1 MSSNVIA
8 LDCII
13 VGAGLAGLAA
23 AQALKLA
30 GHRVKIFEK
39 SLQKGE
45 VGAGINVTA
54 NATKILSSWDIG
66 NAATLYTG
74 VKVVDVATIE
84 GYIALADGSKHHA
97 DLIIGADGIHVGTID
112 VSISHI
118 YLMFLVNYKTAC
130 IERRQFSENWVECF
144 PIHHSTEK
152 LMRIQDVIDIY
163 SRKNGWWSVLTSDH
177 QGLIWGE
184 LQNFVAYY
192 ESDEDVGSKGLGQNE
207 LLSELLAEFSKF
219 NPIIV
224 SILRIAEDIK
234 PWILQYQSPLESWS
248 RGQLLLV
255 GDAAHPVHSVQSG
268 QGVNLAIED
277 VGALEMLFGNIK
289 SKDEILDRITT
300 FQNVRCKRAGA
311 VQVLSR
317 IKRGTE
323 YQETNV
329 LDKWLPSH
337 IRVFD
342 GTSRD
347 LFIYGSV
354 DLYYS
359 IIICSKRFLFS
370 NIIQA

>member
-1 MSSNVIA
+1 MPSNVIA

-54 NATKILSSWDIG
+54 NATKILRFDFSRARALPCRGYQLFSANTLQLLEIASVEHNYEADFHFLYRPDYHKELKRLATTPTDIG
-66 NAATLYTG
+66 NAATLYTDM
-74 VKVVDVATIE
+74 KVVDVAPVE
-84 GYIALADGSKHHA
+84 GYVVLADGSKHHA
-97 DLIIGADGIHVGTID
+97 DLIIGADGIHSITRQHISKDVIPVRTGWNAFRFTI
-112 VSISHI
+112 
-118 YLMFLVNYKTAC
+118 
-130 IERRQFSENWVECF
+130 
-144 PIHHSTEK
+144 PTEK
-152 LMRIQDVIDIY
+152 LMRIQGVIDMY
-163 SRKNGWWSVLTSDH
+163 SRKSGWWSVLASDH

-234 PWILQYQSPLESWS
+234 PWVLQYQSPLESWS

-255 GDAAHPVHSVQSG
+255 GDAAHPSV
-268 QGVNLAIED
+268 ADTI
-277 VGALEMLFGNIK
+277 A
-289 SKDEILDRITT
+289 T
-300 FQNVRCKRAGA
+300 
-311 VQVLSR
+311 
-317 IKRGTE
+317 
-323 YQETNV
+323 
-329 LDKWLPSH
+329 
-337 IRVFD
+337 
-342 GTSRD
+342 
-347 LFIYGSV
+347 
-354 DLYYS
+354 
-359 IIICSKRFLFS
+359 
-370 NIIQA
+370 

>member
-1 MSSNVIA
+1 
-8 LDCII
+8 
-13 VGAGLAGLAA
+13 
-23 AQALKLA
+23 
-30 GHRVKIFEK
+30 
-39 SLQKGE
+39 
-45 VGAGINVTA
+45 
-54 NATKILSSWDIG
+54 
-66 NAATLYTG
+66 
-74 VKVVDVATIE
+74 
-84 GYIALADGSKHHA
+84 
-97 DLIIGADGIHVGTID
+97 
-112 VSISHI
+112 
-118 YLMFLVNYKTAC
+118 MFLVNYETAC
-130 IERRQFSENWVECF
+130 IERRQSRENW
-144 PIHHSTEK
+144 T
-152 LMRIQDVIDIY
+152 LTRIQGVIDIY
-163 SRKNGWWSVLTSDH
+163 SRKSGWWSVLTSDH

-192 ESDEDVGSKGLGQNE
+192 ESDEDVGLKVLNVQALNKLIRMICS
-207 LLSELLAEFSKF
+207 
-219 NPIIV
+219 V
-224 SILRIAEDIK
+224 AEDIK

-277 VGALEMLFGNIK
+277 AGALEMLFGNMK
-289 SKDEILDRITT
+289 SKDEISDRITT

-337 IRVFD
+337 VRVFD

-354 DLYYS
+354 DFYYS
-359 IIICSKRFLFS
+359 
-370 NIIQA
+370 

>member
-1 MSSNVIA
+1 M
-8 LDCII
+8 
-13 VGAGLAGLAA
+13 
-23 AQALKLA
+23 
-30 GHRVKIFEK
+30 
-39 SLQKGE
+39 
-45 VGAGINVTA
+45 
-54 NATKILSSWDIG
+54 
-66 NAATLYTG
+66 
-74 VKVVDVATIE
+74 KVVEVAPVE
-84 GYIALADGSKHHA
+84 GYIALADGSKHYA
-97 DLIIGADGIHVGTID
+97 DLIIGADGLHSITRQHVSKDASPVRTGWNAFRFTI
-112 VSISHI
+112 
-118 YLMFLVNYKTAC
+118 
-130 IERRQFSENWVECF
+130 
-144 PIHHSTEK
+144 PTEK
-152 LMRIQDVIDIY
+152 LMKIRGVIDIY
-163 SRKNGWWSVLTSDH
+163 SRKSGWWSVFTSDH
-177 QGLIWGE
+177 QGLIWYECKGGE

-192 ESDEDVGSKGLGQNE
+192 ESDKDVRSKGLGQNE
-207 LLSELLAEFSKF
+207 LLLELLAAFSKF

-277 VGALEMLFGNIK
+277 AGALEMLFGNIK
-289 SKDEILDRITT
+289 SKDEISGRITT
-300 FQNVRCKRAGA
+300 FQKIRCKRAGA

-347 LFIYGSV
+347 LFIYGHDVVLECMLAISGG
-354 DLYYS
+354 S
-359 IIICSKRFLFS
+359 G
-370 NIIQA
+370 NA